1 MRALFLDCISGISG
15 DMMVG
20 ALVDLGVK
28 PSTLEW
34 ELSKLSLGDFHLHFD
49 RQKRKEIEGVKFTI
63 HEGAVHTLTRTS
75 TATATATHMAST
87 SMITMTTTTAR
98 STTRLTRTLISF
110 TCAFPFSCRA

>member
-34 ELSKLSLGDFHLHFD
+34 ELSKLALGDFHLHFD

-63 HEGAVHTLTRTS
+63 HEGAVHTPEQDGHDHGHNAGHS
-75 TATATATHMAST
+75 HSEHEEHDHDHHHSHEGESHAGHSHEH
-87 SMITMTTTTAR
+87 
-98 STTRLTRTLISF
+98 
-110 TCAFPFSCRA
+110 